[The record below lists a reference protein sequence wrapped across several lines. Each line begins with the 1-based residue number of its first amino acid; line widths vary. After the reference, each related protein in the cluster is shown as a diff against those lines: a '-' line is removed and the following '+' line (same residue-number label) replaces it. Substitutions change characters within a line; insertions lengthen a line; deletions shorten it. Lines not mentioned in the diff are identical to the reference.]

1 MPGTLM
7 FDAALK
13 WDVLKNEQDFSAL
26 IVRYQKLLDNLKIK
40 LSDKNLG
47 LDKGSVEKLF
57 EDVSKSVGDQ
67 ITQKIK
73 DALKNN
79 QPIEASFFT
88 GLSKNVAES
97 ISRGINAGARNSG
110 DVKLKAMVDT
120 QSTSPIIM
128 QFRDALKNT
137 HDVLRGAFKDRPA
150 PKTWDQKPNY
160 DVNANRQLMDV
171 RVVNRGS
178 DPIPIDYV
186 KTSNEVSAALASHFN
201 LLQHTIEAGLTS
213 VATSIMQNGG
223 GGGGDSRPTKSQAV
237 LDAERDIL
245 TFLRAG
251 IPDANN
257 PNGNPIQY
265 RGDDLTRT
273 RLTDVI
279 KELREQIKRL
289 DRSELSVTDKNQYDQ
304 IEQTLNGYFNALNR
318 QLDVQQRN
326 RERALEDYENGVS
339 RNGMSVE
346 DTYVNALGDANTRI
360 QDIYRQFLQGQTDYL
375 DQLQR
380 IPEQINQLN
389 AKTRKA
395 TDGFGGNMLGML
407 RDFQMIG
414 IQIPPEVQRLLS
426 LGSTARD
433 LLQKYMPN
441 VISSQFE
448 RGSWNP
454 LRIGNR
460 DPNTPTHY
468 GNYFRSIRTS
478 GADLGQR
485 FSQFITGTNPTQPIT
500 GARAIGARAA
510 GLLGNVL
517 GGTGGAIGGLLT
529 AVSSSM
535 PLMAIATGGFLMGK
549 AWWDTKKE
557 NKKKE
562 LEQALK
568 DEQYFQSLRLKGIEH
583 ASKLEMSHLEAVA
596 EREKTR
602 LKNQSELN
610 RMRMEMNTADLET
623 QQKLYEIDLLRAK
636 GKEGVDRL
644 KQVSTFSSETFE
656 AAWSHQTQLQDK
668 RTEGKLIN
676 GIQHLWGLFGWN
688 PGYDGS
694 GNALNSSVTSAATS
708 GHLGELE
715 DVAVTNIL
723 QAGKRSWEMSTAEIK
738 KWIEMEM
745 KVEQTAVDALASMEG
760 TISETSRKQIEAT
773 LKSSETIR
781 NNMLETKR
789 LDELAFGRMLL
800 NFKNY
805 GVGGVKYNEVQY
817 DPDTREFATRLGNGE
832 TVVLG
837 KAEDLFNAL
846 SKLLNSADGQKAM
859 QAVEAEKKRLETQQK
874 KLLLEVEQAKVESA
888 LSDAYMQ
895 HIKKIEELKKA
906 LREDLFKHIV
916 ASAQEL
922 SKWNTSNE
930 DKLHSMK
937 MWGEEAIQKFQLNDP
952 RYLNNA
958 NAKQNLEIKQSL
970 EKQMYELVGSVE
982 KDATKWFNVYGDT
995 ANRGDIGS
1003 VQARQA
1009 QERWEQIR
1017 IKREDSH
1024 FQLQTSQAEALFSLE
1039 MENINKRNTA
1049 EIEGINKQTELSIK
1063 MATTV
1068 LEQWKAVLDPYGKN
1082 LFDIQ
1087 KQLDLAEIE
1096 LKYAKEI
1103 SESEQKFQK
1112 DLADWEIQQNEIIL
1126 RAQQEAEEKDF
1137 DVVADKEEEILKKKH
1152 QLEIQLLEIE
1162 FQLRLKQIE
1171 YEVQYRAQLIKQQ
1184 QKMEETTGSA
1194 FVSNVRNDKG
1204 QEIFTLKEIAQLRG
1218 KAVSELTDED
1228 KKFTT
1233 EDLRTMRVNRS
1244 VNYQTSLDTMREL
1257 AKQSGVTVRLED
1269 EESVFGDNLDVG
1281 IEDFIKRKKQSF
1293 LSENK
1298 EAYESGTLKGSD
1310 KILYEGLLKET
1321 TDPEL
1326 LTADLDTQSLVK
1338 AFTGKL
1344 VRDFGE
1350 LATEGG
1356 TKMFNSAQQEEVQ
1369 KKYDNLTG
1377 AENPELRRK
1386 EQDIQALNRDI
1397 ADLRADINR
1406 EGYSNST
1413 LALMKKYNIAIPD
1426 SQTTPVTADQIL
1438 RTLEE
1443 KIMPKMVSEANEMRK
1458 KDSDAVAGYGGQLVT
1473 LEQQGKN
1480 FGTLLSDV
1488 LRFSPDA
1495 GMKSVEGV
1503 MQASQEA
1510 QDENNALTAKAVDLL
1525 ENGVFTVHDPETGKE
1540 VKMGV
1545 MDASKML
1552 AEQTAEGQ
1560 REVKRIEMA
1569 RKQARER
1576 DKTVAK
1582 AEQEKEK
1589 AEKTNQQKEDIAA
1602 KERDRE
1608 KAKAEQE
1615 AYLNALQRQS
1625 QFNADMIKIEGQRS
1639 SSQLQTDTAAA
1650 IELLQ
1655 VKDGTAWMKAIMK
1668 RNQETMFNQQT
1679 AYLAEKHRIEMEEY
1693 KAGGNVTEEGM
1704 AELEVQQQTERDQ
1717 LQSAKQIGDAV
1728 RDSLNGVG
1736 ALRSLVTE
1744 GTGSKIGLTE
1754 GWEKIQ
1760 AAAFGHVIDPTA
1772 DAITQLNKMSQL
1784 QHASLMNLLTQSLP
1798 AMVTN
1803 TANMKPSAFANM
1815 IRGLTQPQVN
1825 NNFYEGGGL
1834 AED

>member
-57 EDVSKSVGDQ
+57 EDVSKGVGDQ

-137 HDVLRGAFKDRPA
+137 HDTLRGAFKDRPA
-150 PKTWDQKPNY
+150 AQTWDKKPNY
-160 DVNANRQLMDV
+160 DPNTNRQLMDV

-178 DPIPIDYV
+178 DPIPIDFV
-186 KTSNEVSAALASHFN
+186 KTSNEVSSMLASHFN

-213 VATSIMQNGG
+213 VSTSIMQNGG
-223 GGGGDSRPTKSQAV
+223 GGGGNDQPTKTAPV
-237 LDAERDIL
+237 LNAERNIID
-245 TFLRAG
+245 FLREAL
-251 IPDANN
+251 PDPRQPNN
-257 PNGNPIQY
+257 PAQY
-265 RGDDLTRT
+265 YGGDLTHT
-273 RLTDVI
+273 RLADVI
-279 KELREQIKRL
+279 KDLRDQIKRI
-289 DRSELSVTDKNQYDQ
+289 DRAALGGTDKAQYSQ
-304 IEQTLNGYFNALNR
+304 IEGTLNTYFTELNSALER
-318 QLDVQQRN
+318 QQRL
-326 RERALEDYENGVS
+326 RERYQEDYENGVS
-339 RNGMSVE
+339 DPNKTVE
-346 DTYVNALGDANTRI
+346 QTYVDRLGDVETATRQI
-360 QDIYRQFLQGQTDYL
+360 FDRFVQGHGDYL
-375 DQLQR
+375 QQLTR
-380 IPEQINQLN
+380 IPEQLN
-389 AKTRKA
+389 ELSSKTRKSA
-395 TDGFGGNMLGML
+395 DAFGGGMMGML
-407 RDFQMIG
+407 RDLQMIG
-414 IQIPPEVQRLLS
+414 IQVPPELQRVIS
-426 LGSTARD
+426 LGETFHS
-433 LLQKYMPN
+433 LVQKYVPENIM
-441 VISSQFE
+441 SSAFVR
-448 RGSWNP
+448 RG
-454 LRIGNR
+454 
-460 DPNTPTHY
+460 
-468 GNYFRSIRTS
+468 FM
-478 GADLGQR
+478 
-485 FSQFITGTNPTQPIT
+485 
-500 GARAIGARAA
+500 
-510 GLLGNVL
+510 GNVQHTGHL
-517 GGTGGAIGGLLT
+517 FGRTAFRGVTGGLMNLGVSPEVARSVGGL
-529 AVSSSM
+529 ARS
-535 PLMAIATGGFLMGK
+535 AGGFLGNIMGIGGGAVAGMAGSVPILGTVAALGMIAK
-549 AWWDTKKE
+549 GWWDTTKENRKKE
-557 NKKKE
+557 R
-562 LEQALK
+562 EQALK

-583 ASKLEMSHLEAVA
+583 ANKLEMSHLEAVA

-636 GKEGVDRL
+636 GQEGMNRL
-644 KQVSTFSSETFE
+644 KQVTSFSSESLE

-668 RTEGKLIN
+668 RTEGKLVN
-676 GIQHLWGLFGWN
+676 GIQHLWGIFGWN

-817 DPDTREFATRLGNGE
+817 DPDTREFVTRLGNGE
-832 TVVLG
+832 TAVLG

-846 SKLLNSADGQKAM
+846 SKLLNSADGRKAM
-859 QAVEAEKKRLETQQK
+859 QAVEAEQKRLEAQQR
-874 KLLLEVEQAKVESA
+874 KLLLEVEQAKVEST

-1137 DVVADKEEEILKKKH
+1137 DAVAAREEEILKKKH

-1218 KAVSELTDED
+1218 KEVSELTDED

-1369 KKYDNLTG
+1369 KKYDTLTG

-1438 RTLEE
+1438 RTLED

-1488 LRFSPDA
+1488 LRFSPDV

-1510 QDENNALTAKAVDLL
+1510 QEENNELTAKAVDLL
-1525 ENGVFTVHDPETGKE
+1525 QNGEFTVHDPETGEE

-1560 REVKRIEMA
+1560 REVKRMEME

-1602 KERDRE
+1602 KERDKE

-1625 QFNADMIKIEGQRS
+1625 QFNADMIKIEGQRG

-1693 KAGGNVTEEGM
+1693 KSRGNVTEEGM

-1744 GTGSKIGLTE
+1744 GTGSKVGLTE